1 MQVDGGQLRE
11 LDACMLVLL
20 VSITRYEDV
29 PEFAAVDDVEG
40 LQAGEGGTLTHR
52 KSELEAWTAAQVQVP
67 QASEVIITIVD
78 DNFAPYATSHPEIRY
93 PDGLQRTIPILCSR
107 RKDGVQAGAPLD
119 TAPPEG
125 FPISY
130 RHSIAA
136 GRDIMH
142 MQGLGIVCH
151 LPPPHSARYDF
162 RHQSR
167 YGDPIVPLGL
177 AGRPASGLGYY
188 QPW

>member
-1 MQVDGGQLRE
+1 VDGGQLRE

-20 VSITRYEDV
+20 VSMTQYEDV

-40 LQAGEGGTLTHR
+40 LQAGEGGALAHR
-52 KSELEAWTAAQVQVP
+52 KPEPEVWTAAQVQVP
-67 QASEVIITIVD
+67 QASEVILIIIVD
-78 DNFAPYATSHPEIRY
+78 DTFAPYTTSHQEIRY
-93 PDGLQRTIPILCSR
+93 PDGLQRTQILCAR

-125 FPISY
+125 IPITY

-142 MQGLGIVCH
+142 MQGFGI
-151 LPPPHSARYDF
+151 S
-162 RHQSR
+162 HQ
-167 YGDPIVPLGL
+167 
-177 AGRPASGLGYY
+177 
-188 QPW
+188 

>member
-29 PEFAAVDDVEG
+29 SEFAAVDDVEG
-40 LQAGEGGTLTHR
+40 LQAGEGGALAHR
-52 KSELEAWTAAQVQVP
+52 KPEPEAWTAAQVQVP
-67 QASEVIITIVD
+67 QASEAIIRIVD
-78 DNFAPYATSHPEIRY
+78 VTFAPYTTSHPEIRY
-93 PDGLQRTIPILCSR
+93 PDGLQRTKPLLCAR

-125 FPISY
+125 IPITY

-142 MQGLGIVCH
+142 MQGFG
-151 LPPPHSARYDF
+151 S
-162 RHQSR
+162 
-167 YGDPIVPLGL
+167 
-177 AGRPASGLGYY
+177 
-188 QPW
+188 